1 MPDFQNKTYL
11 GGGLSKNPQRPGGQT
26 GSQYRER
33 EDMPRPPRGDYQSPA
48 GGQQREREE
57 LPRPARSE
65 YKPQWITSFADNSL
79 VEYAEKAGRYMARRG
94 LTNSKIRSIYGEI
107 KRIQMSE
114 FEKEKS
120 AFILLK
126 PKVAYALGRD
136 ANNEGLK
143 LFKEIFDM
151 SSADVTN
158 QKCFQNFCNF
168 MEAILAYHKAY
179 GGKD

>member
-11 GGGLSKNPQRPGGQT
+11 GGGLNKNPQRPGQT
-26 GSQYRER
+26 GGQSRER
-33 EDMPRPPRGDYQSPA
+33 NDLLRSTRGDNQSPA
-48 GGQQREREE
+48 GGQNREREE
-57 LPRPARSE
+57 LPRPAKGD
-65 YKPQWITSFADNSL
+65 YNKQWITDVADATL

-114 FEKEKS
+114 FDKEKS

-126 PKVAYALGRD
+126 PKVAYALGREPGND
-136 ANNEGLK
+136 GLR
-143 LFKEIFDM
+143 LFREIFDL
-151 SSADVTN
+151 SSVDVTN
-158 QKCFQNFCNF
+158 QKSFQNFCNL
-168 MEAILAYHKAY
+168 MEAILAYHKAW